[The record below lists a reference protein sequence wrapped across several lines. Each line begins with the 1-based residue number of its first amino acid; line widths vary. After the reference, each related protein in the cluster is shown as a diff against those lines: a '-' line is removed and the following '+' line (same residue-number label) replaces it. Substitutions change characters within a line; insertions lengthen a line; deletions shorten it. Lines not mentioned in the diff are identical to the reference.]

1 MGVLSETNPAEH
13 PLVAVGQAISV
24 IKGDKQ
30 TIVDRFI
37 LNILE
42 VM

>member
-1 MGVLSETNPAEH
+1 MGVLSETNSTEH
-13 PLVAVGQAISV
+13 PLVAVGQVISV

-30 TIVDRFI
+30 TIVDRFV
-37 LNILE
+37 LNILR

>member
-1 MGVLSETNPAEH
+1 MGFLRETNPTEH
-13 PLVAVGQAISV
+13 PLVAVGQVISV

-30 TIVDRFI
+30 AIVDRFV